1 MCLPQLP
8 VDQGRHPM
16 SLRMSID
23 LLPYILSKELL
34 SLKRY
39 LVVEDVDK
47 KLFDLVRSLQGNSL
61 SH

>member
-1 MCLPQLP
+1 MP
-8 VDQGRHPM
+8 
-16 SLRMSID
+16 LRMSID